1 VPAGRWGAAPA
12 TPFSLQIGL
21 GKGKGLTRDRV
32 RRQVGSFPSWVNLAN
47 RDALVKL
54 APTLA
59 ATLLVWGTMKAAPLC
74 GGTRLAP
81 FAPLF
86 LPAALVFVPAAFQ
99 LALLALGVSLQEAAD
114 AGWVLQP
121 KARRPARRA
130 PRPRRAEHMVLLA
143 HASGLGHGCGGLPLL
158 VAAVAAALWRASA
171 RRQWW
176 QRASRVTIRGPGR
189 NLPLRALRSLA
200 RRSGRCIA
208 CSTSRTCALT
218 ACTGRP
224 RPTRRPRRGPPLP
237 EPLLRTMLFALSGV
251 TSRLG
256 SPAVRA

>member
-81 FAPLF
+81 YAPLF

-121 KARRPARRA
+121 KAWRPARRA
-130 PRPRRAEHMVLLA
+130 PRLRRAEHMILLA
-143 HASGLGHGCGGLPLL
+143 RASGLGLGCGGSPVRGALCGSGALACGRKAAV
-158 VAAVAAALWRASA
+158 VAAFVANNLVTLAVTYLDVRCAAWHAVLGGVSPV
-171 RRQWW
+171 QH
-176 QRASRVTIRGPGR
+176 QGP
-189 NLPLRALRSLA
+189 AL
-200 RRSGRCIA
+200 
-208 CSTSRTCALT
+208 
-218 ACTGRP
+218 
-224 RPTRRPRRGPPLP
+224 
-237 EPLLRTMLFALSGV
+237 
-251 TSRLG
+251 
-256 SPAVRA
+256 